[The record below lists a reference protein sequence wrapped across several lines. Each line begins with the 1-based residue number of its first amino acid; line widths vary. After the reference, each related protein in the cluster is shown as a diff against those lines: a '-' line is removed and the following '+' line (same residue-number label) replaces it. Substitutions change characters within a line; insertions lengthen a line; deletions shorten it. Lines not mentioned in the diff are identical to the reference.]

1 MRILVVK
8 VQQIKQGLQAIVG
21 RIWHLFPSQSKG
33 IYAFIVKIVQVA
45 FFTRSLHKTKIEWG
59 IMRDHNIVPYIGDE
73 FFHGKFEVNPLRLKQ
88 IIGYS
93 S

>member
-8 VQQIKQGLQAIVG
+8 VQQTKQGLQAIVG

-45 FFTRSLHKTKIEWG
+45 FFT
-59 IMRDHNIVPYIGDE
+59 
-73 FFHGKFEVNPLRLKQ
+73 
-88 IIGYS
+88 
-93 S
+93 